1 MLVGVGLDQPRI
13 HGKPFSAN
21 QPGHDTGLHDT
32 LEHPAE
38 DAAIPEPLVARSR
51 KYRVIGD
58 LVLYAKLTEP
68 AVGKVHL
75 HLATQQTLGAKAK
88 NIADDQHPQHQ
99 YRVDRRPTECRIVRR
114 KFAVYPR

>member
-1 MLVGVGLDQPRI
+1 MLVGVGLDQARI

-21 QPGHDTGLHDT
+21 QPGHNTGLYDT
-32 LEHPAE
+32 LEYPAE

-75 HLATQQTLGAKAK
+75 RLATQQPLGAKK
-88 NIADDQHPQHQ
+88 HS
-99 YRVDRRPTECRIVRR
+99 R
-114 KFAVYPR
+114 